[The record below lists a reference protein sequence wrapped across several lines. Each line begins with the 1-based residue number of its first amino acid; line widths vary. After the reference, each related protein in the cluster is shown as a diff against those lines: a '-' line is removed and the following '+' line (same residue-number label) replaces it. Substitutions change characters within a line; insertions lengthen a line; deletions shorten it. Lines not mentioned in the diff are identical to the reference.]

1 MRQPCGFLL
10 IVCVCALTLRKSRV
24 LRMRLNVHQ
33 FCLVTNANCR
43 PSSPANPHRPV
54 LAYERV
60 QYQHTNSNSVPILR
74 INIFLLSLTHW
85 VAEIAR
91 NWMCNLVVAFLS
103 KWPAIRKY
111 SVGLLCGSCEFL
123 ISQSLFIHL
132 SSFDTVATATR
143 RLFVRDSAAI
153 NCIWLWP
160 PYNINFYPAHDCMDR
175 NQGSGFC
182 ASNYV
187 WFSLITLSPHTTP
200 FIALGAVLLK
210 VVCVVGALRESCDNI
225 IEQSAFVV
233 YRIKL

>member
-10 IVCVCALTLRKSRV
+10 SVCVCALTLRKSRV

-43 PSSPANPHRPV
+43 PSPANPHRPV
-54 LAYERV
+54 SAYERV

-103 KWPAIRKY
+103 KWPAILKH

-132 SSFDTVATATR
+132 SSFDGGNGDAST
-143 RLFVRDSAAI
+143 FCVRDQRLIA
-153 NCIWLWP
+153 
-160 PYNINFYPAHDCMDR
+160 FDCDLPIILTSIRHMTIVY
-175 NQGSGFC
+175 GSQ
-182 ASNYV
+182 SRK
-187 WFSLITLSPHTTP
+187 WF
-200 FIALGAVLLK
+200 
-210 VVCVVGALRESCDNI
+210 LRI
-225 IEQSAFVV
+225 
-233 YRIKL
+233 